1 MRTGNI
7 LEYDHVSLCVYVIKD
22 FSACTGG
29 QCENRQTFILVP
41 ALPVISCVTLGNVY
55 LTFLSFLFFTCK
67 KGIIMFASQSCY
79 EN

>member
-55 LTFLSFLFFTCK
+55 
-67 KGIIMFASQSCY
+67 
-79 EN
+79 